1 MDLFD
6 ILLRLC
12 LFFLSFILSSET
24 VDSSQD
30 KDVSSDEDETVQPTT
45 EATGKDRHDDTDEDD
60 HETSE
65 NVSSPLAVSSSI
77 SPRAPL
83 NQGRKI
89 FWLGIGIF
97 QWEKG
102 SIWSLVPSAG
112 SNVFGRS
119 LQMLNINPT

>member
-45 EATGKDRHDDTDEDD
+45 EATGKDIHDDTDEDD

-65 NVSSPLAVSSSI
+65 NIGRVWLVTGDT
-77 SPRAPL
+77 RT
-83 NQGRKI
+83 RKI
-89 FWLGIGIF
+89 LGELLF
-97 QWEKG
+97 
-102 SIWSLVPSAG
+102 
-112 SNVFGRS
+112 F
-119 LQMLNINPT
+119 

>member
-65 NVSSPLAVSSSI
+65 NIGRVWLVTGDT
-77 SPRAPL
+77 RT
-83 NQGRKI
+83 RKI
-89 FWLGIGIF
+89 LGELLF
-97 QWEKG
+97 
-102 SIWSLVPSAG
+102 
-112 SNVFGRS
+112 F
-119 LQMLNINPT
+119 